1 MNIFICIY
9 KYTHTHTHTHTH
21 MPRCTYTH
29 TCVDKFLEVK
39 LLYQREC
46 RFGVEIA
53 KMLSKMTV
61 PLYLM
66 QQNS

>member
-1 MNIFICIY
+1 MNIFIYIY
-9 KYTHTHTHTHTH
+9 INTHTHTH
-21 MPRCTYTH
+21 MPRCIYTH

-53 KMLSKMTV
+53 KMLSKMIV
-61 PLYLM
+61 PVYPM

>member
-1 MNIFICIY
+1 
-9 KYTHTHTHTHTH
+9 

-53 KMLSKMTV
+53 KMLSKMIV
-61 PLYLM
+61 PVYPM